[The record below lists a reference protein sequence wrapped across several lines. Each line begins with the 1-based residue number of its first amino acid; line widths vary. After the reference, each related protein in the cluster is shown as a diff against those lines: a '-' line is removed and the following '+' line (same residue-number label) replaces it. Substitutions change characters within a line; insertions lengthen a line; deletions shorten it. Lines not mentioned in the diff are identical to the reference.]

1 MTDQALRPRRVLAR
15 GPPRSLVWTMSGFW
29 KGRRV
34 LTCTF
39 KLSRRLARVR
49 AVVPLP
55 AHATF
60 AGAVEHANHPVIK
73 FSALAVENRDSN
85 LLRCYHGGI
94 DNALVDKKI
103 AGASDDRL
111 LSSVK
116 LLEVANTGMQA
127 TMVMGRKGGWR
138 GLEGCADTSEV
149 LQGVAMVKPRIRR
162 LVGTWRRLAVPLLLV
177 ALGTAC
183 GNDKLTEVSS
193 EETGVE
199 FARGGQVIRLIISP
213 DSVRTAPGQRTQFTV
228 AGLRP
233 NGSKTSASV
242 SWKATGGTITSAGLY
257 TAGSAAG
264 SYRVTAYNSKLA
276 DTSAV
281 TIADGSVAVIA
292 LSVTPAYDTLAS
304 GTLQKFVATGR
315 RSDGSTIKSVPVK
328 WKATG
333 GTIDTSGVYKAG
345 STTGAY
351 QVIATQVDGSLADT
365 ARVNITSQT
374 PAAGV
379 GCQAKCLYVAS
390 TGSDNNP
397 GTSDAPFRTIQKA
410 AGVVVPGDTVVV
422 RDGVYTGPS
431 GNLLGLSRAGT
442 ATAWITFRAEHKW
455 QAKLDGRSNASDIGI
470 NFLSSANYNRVE
482 GFELYGTVHG
492 VQFYNGVQHAELV
505 GNHVH
510 DVGRSCTNTSNGQS
524 AIFVGGGARSVL
536 ISRNL
541 VHDIGRYAPGESGC
555 SPTNSNYQNHDHG
568 IYVAEADDVTISN
581 NVLYNVKRGFMIQ
594 RYSSAGYIANNVWI
608 LNNTFAFPNPY
619 RDAHITVQTGST
631 NLRVENNIFYDPL
644 RAGVNFASLGFSGL
658 SVRNN
663 LTYSGV
669 IKAGSPSGGTFSGNL
684 DDTDPLITSASA
696 PNFRL
701 QAGSPAVDDGLTL
714 SEVRIDFDA
723 VSRAQGA
730 GYDRG
735 AFER

>member
-1 MTDQALRPRRVLAR
+1 VIEL
-15 GPPRSLVWTMSGFW
+15 PP
-29 KGRRV
+29 
-34 LTCTF
+34 
-39 KLSRRLARVR
+39 
-49 AVVPLP
+49 VV
-55 AHATF
+55 
-60 AGAVEHANHPVIK
+60 
-73 FSALAVENRDSN
+73 VENRDST
-85 LLRCYHGGI
+85 LLHFG
-94 DNALVDKKI
+94 DDDI
-103 AGASDDRL
+103 AKPLETKMIANVSGAILHR
-111 LSSVK
+111 SVK
-116 LLEVANTGMQA
+116 LLPVAKAGPQDTIG
-127 TMVMGRKGGWR
+127 TGRKGGWS
-138 GLEGCADTSEV
+138 GGEGCADTSEV

-162 LVGTWRRLAVPLLLV
+162 LAATWRGLAVPLLLV

-183 GNDKLTEVSS
+183 SNDKLTEVSS
-193 EETGVE
+193 EETAVA
-199 FARGGQVIRLIISP
+199 FARGGQVIRLIVSP
-213 DSVRTAPGQRTQFTV
+213 DSVRIASGQRTQFTV
-228 AGLRP
+228 AGLKP
-233 NGSKTSASV
+233 NGSKTSVSV
-242 SWKATGGTITSAGLY
+242 NWKATGGTITSSGSY

-264 SYRVTAYNSKLA
+264 SYRVIAYNSKLA

-281 TIADGSVAVIA
+281 TIADGSVAVTSI
-292 LSVTPAYDTLAS
+292 SVSPTYDTLAP

-315 RSDGSTIKSVPVK
+315 RSDGSTIASVPVK

-333 GTIDTSGVYKAG
+333 GTIDTTGVYKAA
-345 STTGAY
+345 STTGDY

-365 ARVNITSQT
+365 ASVKITSQP
-374 PAAGV
+374 PAGGT

-410 AGVVVPGDTVVV
+410 AGVVVAGDTVVV

-492 VQFYNGVQHAELV
+492 VQFYDGVQHAELV

-555 SPTNSNYQNHDHG
+555 SPTNTNYQNHDHG

-594 RYSSAGYIANNVWI
+594 RYSSAGYVANNVWI

-631 NLRVENNIFYDPL
+631 NLRIENNVFYDPL
-644 RAGVNFASLGFSGL
+644 KAGVNFASMGFSGL

-669 IKAGSPSGGTFSGNL
+669 IKAGTPSGGTFSGNL
-684 DDTDPLITSASA
+684 DNTDPLISSASA

-714 SEVRIDFDA
+714 SEVRTDFDA